1 VTDIEIDSNQGRG
14 LITFANIVDAF
25 KAKLNLHGQRLTRD
39 RAYLEVEFVQKDQ
52 AENLHSSL
60 KKANSPREQPV

>member
-1 VTDIEIDSNQGRG
+1 MTDIEIDSNQGRG

-39 RAYLEVEFVQKDQ
+39 RAYLEVKFVQKDQ
-52 AENLHSSL
+52 ADNLQSSL
-60 KKANSPREQPV
+60 MKISPREQPE